1 MLKGGSII
9 YNNFAYIYDKLMY
22 DVDYNKW
29 SDYIEGIFKKHKVKP
44 SLMLD
49 LGCGTGSV
57 CINLAERGY
66 DMIGIDMSCE
76 MLSCATDKSKEKG
89 LDILYLNQDIT
100 QFELYGT
107 VDAALCLMDTLN
119 YITDKRKVKD
129 FFKLV
134 TNYLNPGGLFVF
146 DINSEYKLENI
157 LGNNVLYEVG
167 KEITYI
173 WVNRYSKKSR
183 ICEFDLTF
191 FVENQGK
198 YDRFDELH
206 YERAY
211 SVMEL
216 EKIISSIKGL
226 ETIGIYN
233 QFSFTKPKE
242 DSERIFFVCRKAC

>member
-1 MLKGGSII
+1 
-9 YNNFAYIYDKLMY
+9 MY

-29 SDYIEGIFKKHKVKP
+29 SDYIEAIFKKYECKP
-44 SLMLD
+44 SLMVD

-57 CINLAERGY
+57 CINLSKRGY
-66 DMIGIDMSCE
+66 EMIGVDMSCE
-76 MLSCATDKSKEKG
+76 MLSCAAEKSKENG

-100 QFELYGT
+100 EFELYGT
-107 VDAALCLMDTLN
+107 VDAALCLMDTVN
-119 YITDKRKVKD
+119 YLTDRRKLKI
-129 FFKLV
+129 FLKLV
-134 TNYLNPGGLFVF
+134 ANYLNPGGLFIF

-173 WVNRYSKKSR
+173 WANNYNKKNRM
-183 ICEFDLTF
+183 CEFDLTF

-211 SVMEL
+211 SIVEMEN
-216 EKIISSIKGL
+216 IISQTKSMEVL
-226 ETIGIYN
+226 GIYE
-233 QFSFTKPKE
+233 QFSFRKPKE
-242 DSERIFFVCRKAC
+242 ESERIFFVCRKTY